1 MASFFDE
8 AYRGVPPW
16 DIGRPQPAILELAET
31 GQIQGRVLDVGCGTG
46 DNALYLSGRGHE
58 VTGIDGAPRAIEKAK
73 QKARQRGLSATFLVA
88 DALDLAQ
95 LGRTFDTAIDSG
107 LFHVFSDPDRL
118 RFAESLASIVRPDG
132 RYFLMCFSEH
142 QPGVWG
148 PRRVTQAEIRETFRR
163 GWRVDSIQAA
173 HFDINQGTASAWL
186 ATITRLEIGLA
197 AHT

>member
-16 DIGRPQPAILELAET
+16 DIGRPQPVIVELAET
-31 GQIQGRVLDVGCGTG
+31 GQIKGTVLDVGCGTG
-46 DNALYLSGRGHE
+46 DNVLYVSRLGHD

-73 QKARQRGLSATFLVA
+73 RKARQRRLPATFLVA
-88 DALDLAQ
+88 NALDLAQ
-95 LGRTFDTAIDSG
+95 LGRTFDTVIDSG
-107 LFHVFSDPDRL
+107 LFHVFSDPERF
-118 RFAESLASIVRPDG
+118 RFAESLASVVRPDG

-148 PRRVTQAEIRETFRR
+148 PRRVTQTEIRETFRH

-173 HFDINQGTASAWL
+173 QFDINQGTASAWL
-186 ATITRLEIGLA
+186 ATITRLEVGSA
-197 AHT
+197 APT